1 MRTFLKASY
10 YVVYVLSVIILF
22 WTYNLF
28 AQGALNTPFC
38 PVLVVIVM
46 CELSFFADGL
56 IKNEDVIGKC
66 IFRIYPFSDFGVP
79 KKK

>member
-1 MRTFLKASY
+1 MMLTDKSNGNTY
-10 YVVYVLSVIILF
+10 YDSAVVPEGYIIVLGDNFINSTDSRVI
-22 WTYNLF
+22 
-28 AQGALNTPFC
+28 
-38 PVLVVIVM
+38 
-46 CELSFFADGL
+46 GL